1 MKRVAGVE
9 PFYLPSGV
17 PPAHGSTGV
26 GVAAE
31 PAEVTPITRETGAQV
46 GVQVEQASAPVP
58 PSEAF
63 AKHFF
68 RCFFCHVGDRYTEDH
83 FCEDGRDLLVAML
96 DEIHDREFQR

>member
-17 PPAHGSTGV
+17 PPA
-26 GVAAE
+26 A
-31 PAEVTPITRETGAQV
+31 
-46 GVQVEQASAPVP
+46 P

-63 AKHFF
+63 ARHFF
-68 RCFFCHVGDRYTEDH
+68 RCFFCHVGDRYTNDH